1 MEGDIPE
8 ETAVRRS
15 DLSVVFN
22 ELPLFKDLDYE
33 FLREIAQDSQW
44 LSLPGGATLF
54 SAGDP
59 ADALYVVLSGC
70 LGVFSPGERRN
81 RGFVGRVAAGDT
93 VGEMGLISGR
103 PRNAH
108 VVALRDTE
116 LARLPADSFNRLF
129 RQHPE
134 AILRIARLTVD
145 RLEFAQSRTR
155 TYSHAARTFT
165 LLPQSVEVDVGGFAA
180 ELVKA
185 LSAFG
190 RTELVWNV
198 RAGTHTSHWFH
209 RIESANEYVVYV
221 AEANPGRW
229 SSLCVRQ
236 ADTLLLLARA
246 DSAVGPWAM
255 LARGPVGS
263 AGSAVSGG
271 AAASVGSAAS
281 VTPELSVGPDAS
293 VGSTAAVT
301 SATSPP
307 SAMPTAPQHAE
318 LVLIHDGALVRGA
331 AARWLASVLPGTPH
345 HHVTS
350 KADIPR
356 VARMLTGRGV
366 GLVLSGG
373 GARGFAHIGIV
384 QALREANIPIDLVG
398 GTSMGA
404 ILGAGVSLCWTIEEL
419 TDRFRRS
426 FVDAKPLRDYTLPF
440 VSLVSGRKVT
450 RLLQRAFGD
459 VTIEDLP
466 LDFFCV
472 SSNLSTGHSEVH
484 RRGELWRWLRASVA
498 IPGVLPPVVH
508 KGELLV
514 DGGTMNN
521 LPVDAMRDLGR
532 GPVIGCDVGADRAFT
547 TDTDEVD
554 VPLPWQLMRWMREK
568 KHRPNIFQI
577 LWRAGM
583 VNSNAMTAAHR
594 EKTDLLLQPPLA
606 TIDMLNWNGF
616 DRAIAAGYEYAVR
629 RLETLPLDSPLRPPP
644 TSTKNPQSPA
654 AHPSSAPAE

>member
-8 ETAVRRS
+8 ETAIRRS

-22 ELPLFKDLDYE
+22 ELPLFKGLDYA
-33 FLREIAQDSQW
+33 FLREIAEDSQW

-54 SAGDP
+54 SAGDS

-70 LGVFSPGERRN
+70 LGVFSPAERRN
-81 RGFVGRVAAGDT
+81 GGSVGRVAAGGT

-103 PRNAH
+103 PRSAH

-116 LARLPADSFNRLF
+116 LARVSSESFNRLF

-134 AILRIARLTVD
+134 AMWRIARLTVD
-145 RLEFAQSRTR
+145 RLESSQSRAR
-155 TYSHAARTFT
+155 THSHAARTFT
-165 LLPQSVEVDVGGFAA
+165 LLPQSVEVDAGGFAA

-198 RAGTHTSHWFH
+198 RAGSHTSHWFH

-221 AEANPGRW
+221 AEANSGRW

-236 ADTLLLLARA
+236 ADALLLLARA
-246 DSAVGPWAM
+246 EGEAGAWPA
-255 LARGPVGS
+255 LARGMES
-263 AGSAVSGG
+263 
-271 AAASVGSAAS
+271 AAA
-281 VTPELSVGPDAS
+281 PW
-293 VGSTAAVT
+293 
-301 SATSPP
+301 
-307 SAMPTAPQHAE
+307 HAE
-318 LVLIHDGALVRGA
+318 LVLIHDGTLARGA
-331 AARWLASVLPGTPH
+331 AARWLAAVPPGTPH

-350 KADIPR
+350 KADVPR
-356 VARMLTGRGV
+356 VARILTGRGV

-384 QALREANIPIDLVG
+384 KALREADIPIDLVG

-404 ILGAGVSLCWTIEEL
+404 ILGAGVSLCWSIDEL
-419 TDRFRRS
+419 TDRFRRA
-426 FVDAKPLRDYTLPF
+426 FVDGKPLRDYTLPF
-440 VSLVSGRKVT
+440 VSLVSGHKVT

-459 VTIEDLP
+459 VTVEDLP
-466 LDFFCV
+466 LAFFCV
-472 SSNLSTGHSEVH
+472 SSNLTTGHSEVH

-508 KGELLV
+508 KGEILV

-547 TDTDEVD
+547 TDMDDVD
-554 VPLPWQLMRWMREK
+554 VPLPWQLLRWVREK
-568 KHRPNIFQI
+568 KHHPNIFQI

-606 TIDMLNWNGF
+606 QIDMLNWKGF

-629 RLETLPLDSPLRPPP
+629 RLEKLPLDSPLR
-644 TSTKNPQSPA
+644 QGA
-654 AHPSSAPAE
+654 RAPD

>member
-8 ETAVRRS
+8 ETAIRRS

-22 ELPLFKDLDYE
+22 ELPLFKDLDYA
-33 FLREIAQDSQW
+33 FLREIAQASQW

-70 LGVFSPGERRN
+70 LGVFSATERRN
-81 RGFVGRVAAGDT
+81 GGFVGRVAAGTT

-103 PRNAH
+103 PRTAH

-116 LARLPADSFNRLF
+116 LARLPSESFNKLF

-134 AILRIARLTVD
+134 AMLRIAQLTVD
-145 RLEFAQSRTR
+145 RLESTQSRGR
-155 TYSHAARTFT
+155 ANSNSARTFT
-165 LLPQSVEVDVGGFAA
+165 LLPQSVEVDAGGFAS

-198 RAGTHTSHWFH
+198 RAGSHTSHWFH
-209 RIESANEYVVYV
+209 RVESANDYVVYV
-221 AEANPGRW
+221 GEANSSRW

-236 ADTLLLLARA
+236 ADALLLLARA
-246 DSAVGPWAM
+246 ESK
-255 LARGPVGS
+255 
-263 AGSAVSGG
+263 AGAWPTLVR
-271 AAASVGSAAS
+271 
-281 VTPELSVGPDAS
+281 PHE
-293 VGSTAAVT
+293 
-301 SATSPP
+301 
-307 SAMPTAPQHAE
+307 SAMAPQRAE
-318 LVLIHDGALVRGA
+318 LVLIHDGELVRGA
-331 AARWLASVLPGTPH
+331 AARWLASLAAGTPH
-345 HHVTS
+345 HHVTG
-350 KADIPR
+350 KADVPR
-356 VARMLTGRGV
+356 VARILTGRGV

-384 QALREANIPIDLVG
+384 KALREANIPIDLVG
-398 GTSMGA
+398 GTSMGG
-404 ILGAGVSLCWTIEEL
+404 ILGAGVSLCWSIEEL
-419 TDRFRRS
+419 TERFRRS
-426 FVDAKPLRDYTLPF
+426 FVDGKPLRDYTLPF
-440 VSLVSGRKVT
+440 VSLVSGHKVT
-450 RLLQRAFGD
+450 RLLQREFGD

-508 KGELLV
+508 KGEILV

-547 TDTDEVD
+547 TDMDDVD
-554 VPLPWQLMRWMREK
+554 VPLPWQLLRWMREK
-568 KHRPNIFQI
+568 KHHPNIFQI

-606 TIDMLNWNGF
+606 QIDMLNWNGF

-629 RLETLPLDSPLRPPP
+629 RLAQLPPDSPLTKGTTGPSQECSGPP
-644 TSTKNPQSPA
+644 
-654 AHPSSAPAE
+654 

>member
-22 ELPLFKDLDYE
+22 ELPLFKDLDYA

-70 LGVFSPGERRN
+70 LGVFSPAERRN

-246 DSAVGPWAM
+246 DSEVGPWAT
-255 LARGPVGS
+255 LVRGAVGS
-263 AGSAVSGG
+263 MGSG
-271 AAASVGSAAS
+271 ASMGYAASMGPAASMASAESAA
-281 VTPELSVGPDAS
+281 PMGPAA
-293 VGSTAAVT
+293 AAVT
-301 SATSPP
+301 SPP
-307 SAMPTAPQHAE
+307 SGMPTAPQHAE

-606 TIDMLNWNGF
+606 QIDMLNWNGF

-629 RLETLPLDSPLRPPP
+629 RLETLPMDSVLWKSVVKPDPDA
-644 TSTKNPQSPA
+644 S
-654 AHPSSAPAE
+654 

>member
-8 ETAVRRS
+8 ETAIRRS

-22 ELPLFKDLDYE
+22 ELPLFKGLDYA
-33 FLREIAQDSQW
+33 FLREIAQASQW

-70 LGVFSPGERRN
+70 LGVFSPAERRN
-81 RGFVGRVAAGDT
+81 RGFVGRVAAGGT

-116 LARLPADSFNRLF
+116 LARLSSESFNRLF

-134 AILRIARLTVD
+134 AMLRIARLTVD
-145 RLEFAQSRTR
+145 RLESSQSRAR
-155 TYSHAARTFT
+155 THSHAARTFT

-221 AEANPGRW
+221 AEANSGRW

-236 ADTLLLLARA
+236 ADSLLLLARA
-246 DSAVGPWAM
+246 EVRR
-255 LARGPVGS
+255 ARGRHWLQ
-263 AGSAVSGG
+263 ASGQ
-271 AAASVGSAAS
+271 A
-281 VTPELSVGPDAS
+281 
-293 VGSTAAVT
+293 
-301 SATSPP
+301 SATRP
-307 SAMPTAPQHAE
+307 SHREPRPADPHAISAPMAPRHAE
-318 LVLIHDGALVRGA
+318 LILMHDGTLARGA
-331 AARWLASVLPGTPH
+331 AARWLAAVPAGTPH

-350 KADIPR
+350 KADVPR

-384 QALREANIPIDLVG
+384 KALREADIPIDLVG

-404 ILGAGVSLCWTIEEL
+404 ILGAGVSLCWSIDEL
-419 TDRFRRS
+419 TDRFRRA
-426 FVDAKPLRDYTLPF
+426 FVDGKPLRDYTLPF

-450 RLLQRAFGD
+450 RLLQHAFGD

-472 SSNLSTGHSEVH
+472 SSNLTTGHSEVH

-606 TIDMLNWNGF
+606 QIDMLNWNGF

-629 RLETLPLDSPLRPPP
+629 RLEKLPLDSPLRQGARTPD
-644 TSTKNPQSPA
+644 
-654 AHPSSAPAE
+654 

>member
-8 ETAVRRS
+8 ETAMRRS
-15 DLSVVFN
+15 DLGAVLS
-22 ELPLFKDLDYE
+22 ELPLFQGLDYA
-33 FLREIAQDSQW
+33 FLREIALAAQW

-70 LGVFSPGERRN
+70 LGVFAPAERRN

-108 VVALRDTE
+108 VLALRDTE
-116 LARLPADSFNRLF
+116 LARVPAEEFDRLF
-129 RQHPE
+129 RKHPE

-145 RLEFAQSRTR
+145 RLETSQSNGRLR
-155 TYSHAARTFT
+155 SFGARTFAV
-165 LLPQSVEVDVGGFAA
+165 LPQSLEVDAGGFAT

-185 LSAFG
+185 LAVFG

-198 RAGTHTSHWFH
+198 RAGSHTSNWFH
-209 RIESANEYVVYV
+209 RIEAANEYVVYV
-221 AEANPGRW
+221 GEVNPGRW
-229 SSLCVRQ
+229 SNLCVRQ
-236 ADTLLLLARA
+236 ADALLLLARA
-246 DSAVGPWAM
+246 DSTAGAWAAM
-255 LARGPVGS
+255 TKTQEPTMAR
-263 AGSAVSGG
+263 
-271 AAASVGSAAS
+271 
-281 VTPELSVGPDAS
+281 
-293 VGSTAAVT
+293 
-301 SATSPP
+301 
-307 SAMPTAPQHAE
+307 QRAE
-318 LVLIHDGALVRGA
+318 LVLLHDGELVRNG
-331 AARWLASVLPGTPH
+331 AARWLQELGGVAH

-356 VARMLTGRGV
+356 VARMLTGHGV

-384 QALREANIPIDLVG
+384 KALREAGIPINLVG

-404 ILGAGVSLCWTIEEL
+404 ILGAGVAQRWSVEEL
-419 TDRFRRS
+419 TERFRQS

-440 VSLVSGRKVT
+440 VSLVSGHKVT
-450 RLLQRAFGD
+450 RLLQHAFGD

-466 LDFFCV
+466 LEFFCV
-472 SSNLSTGHSEVH
+472 STNLTTGHSEVH
-484 RRGELWRWLRASVA
+484 RRGELWLWLRASIA

-508 KGELLV
+508 KGEILV

-521 LPVDAMRDLGR
+521 LPVDAMRELGR
-532 GPVIGCDVGADRAFT
+532 GPVIGSDVGADRAFT
-547 TDTDEVD
+547 TDLDEVD
-554 VPLPWQLMRWMREK
+554 VPLPWQLMRWLREK
-568 KHRPNIFQI
+568 RHRPNIFQI

-606 TIDMLNWNGF
+606 QIDMLNWRGF

-629 RLETLPLDSPLRPPP
+629 RLEQLPRDSPLV
-644 TSTKNPQSPA
+644 K
-654 AHPSSAPAE
+654 SSISSD

>member
-22 ELPLFKDLDYE
+22 ELPLFKDLDYA

-70 LGVFSPGERRN
+70 LGVFSPAERRN
-81 RGFVGRVAAGDT
+81 RGLVGRVVAGDT

-145 RLEFAQSRTR
+145 RLESSQSRTR
-155 TYSHAARTFT
+155 THSYAARTFT

-221 AEANPGRW
+221 AEANSGGW

-246 DSAVGPWAM
+246 DSVVGPWAT
-255 LARGPVGS
+255 LVRAQV
-263 AGSAVSGG
+263 
-271 AAASVGSAAS
+271 ASVAPEACVIREVSA
-281 VTPELSVGPDAS
+281 TPVPPTRPAPPAT
-293 VGSTAAVT
+293 STASSTPAA
-301 SATSPP
+301 SATSTPP
-307 SAMPTAPQHAE
+307 ATPTASATPTAPRHAE
-318 LVLIHDGALVRGA
+318 LILIHDGDLARGA
-331 AARWLASVLPGTPH
+331 AARWLATMPAGMPH

-350 KADIPR
+350 KSDVPR

-384 QALREANIPIDLVG
+384 KALREANIPIDLVG

-440 VSLVSGRKVT
+440 VSLVSGHKVT

-547 TDTDEVD
+547 TNVDDVD
-554 VPLPWQLMRWMREK
+554 VPLPWQLIRWMREK
-568 KHRPNIFQI
+568 NHRPNIFQI
-577 LWRAGM
+577 LWRSGM
-583 VNSNAMTAAHR
+583 VNSNAVTAAHR

-606 TIDMLNWNGF
+606 QIDMLNWKGF

-629 RLETLPLDSPLRPPP
+629 RLETLPLDSVLWKSVP
-644 TSTKNPQSPA
+644 K
-654 AHPSSAPAE
+654 E

>member
-8 ETAVRRS
+8 ETAIRRS
-15 DLSVVFN
+15 DLGVVLN
-22 ELPLFKDLDYE
+22 ELPLFNGLDYA
-33 FLREIAQDSQW
+33 FLREIGLAAQW

-54 SAGDP
+54 CAGDP
-59 ADALYVVLSGC
+59 SDALYVVLSGC
-70 LGVFSPGERRN
+70 LGVFAPAERRN
-81 RGFVGRVAAGDT
+81 RGFIGRVAAGDT

-103 PRNAH
+103 PRNAN

-116 LARLPADSFNRLF
+116 LARLSSEEFNRLF

-134 AILRIARLTVD
+134 GMLRIARLTVD
-145 RLEFAQSRTR
+145 RLELSQSRARTR
-155 TYSHAARTFT
+155 VHGARTFT
-165 LLPQSVEVDVGGFAA
+165 ILPQSLEVDAGGFAA

-190 RTELVWNV
+190 RTELVWDV

-209 RIESANEYVVYV
+209 RIESANDYVVYV
-221 AEANPGRW
+221 GEANSGRW

-236 ADTLLLLARA
+236 ADALLLLARA
-246 DSAVGPWAM
+246 DSEPGSWAP
-255 LARGPVGS
+255 LARS
-263 AGSAVSGG
+263 Q
-271 AAASVGSAAS
+271 
-281 VTPELSVGPDAS
+281 E
-293 VGSTAAVT
+293 
-301 SATSPP
+301 SPM
-307 SAMPTAPQHAE
+307 ARQRAE
-318 LVLIHDGALVRGA
+318 LILLHDGDLVRGA
-331 AARWLASVLPGTPH
+331 AARWLGTSDLAGVAH

-350 KADIPR
+350 KLDVPR
-356 VARMLTGRGV
+356 IARMLTGRGV

-384 QALREANIPIDLVG
+384 KALREAGVPIDLVG

-404 ILGAGVSLCWTIEEL
+404 ILGAGVAGRWTIEEL
-419 TDRFRRS
+419 TERFRES

-450 RLLQRAFGD
+450 RLLRRAFGD

-472 SSNLSTGHSEVH
+472 SSNLTSGHSEVH

-498 IPGVLPPVVH
+498 IPGVLPPVVY
-508 KGELLV
+508 KGEILV

-521 LPVDAMRDLGR
+521 LPVDAMRELGR

-547 TDTDEVD
+547 TDSDEVD

-606 TIDMLNWNGF
+606 QIDMLNWSGF
-616 DRAIAAGYEYAVR
+616 ERAIAAGYEYTVR
-629 RLETLPLDSPLRPPP
+629 RLESLPLDSPLLNSRVIP
-644 TSTKNPQSPA
+644 
-654 AHPSSAPAE
+654 

>member
-8 ETAVRRS
+8 ETAIRRS

-22 ELPLFKDLDYE
+22 ELPLFKGLDYA

-54 SAGDP
+54 AAGDP

-70 LGVFSPGERRN
+70 LGVFSPAERRN
-81 RGFVGRVAAGDT
+81 RGFVGRVVAGDT

-145 RLEFAQSRTR
+145 RLESSQSRAR
-155 TYSHAARTFT
+155 THSHAARTFT

-180 ELVKA
+180 EFVKA

-209 RIESANEYVVYV
+209 RIESANDFVVYV
-221 AEANPGRW
+221 GEASVGRW

-246 DSAVGPWAM
+246 ESQVGAWAT
-255 LARGPVGS
+255 LVPSLPAQPV
-263 AGSAVSGG
+263 
-271 AAASVGSAAS
+271 
-281 VTPELSVGPDAS
+281 
-293 VGSTAAVT
+293 
-301 SATSPP
+301 
-307 SAMPTAPQHAE
+307 APQHAE
-318 LVLIHDGALVRGA
+318 LVLIHDGELVRGA
-331 AARWLASVLPGTPH
+331 AARWLASLSPGIPH

-350 KADIPR
+350 KADVPR
-356 VARMLTGRGV
+356 VARLLTGRGV

-384 QALREANIPIDLVG
+384 KALREANIPIDLVG

-404 ILGAGVSLCWTIEEL
+404 ILGAGVSLCWTIDEL

-450 RLLQRAFGD
+450 RLLQRAFSD

-606 TIDMLNWNGF
+606 QIDMLNWNGF

-629 RLETLPLDSPLRPPP
+629 RLETLPADSVLLRSVVPP
-644 TSTKNPQSPA
+644 
-654 AHPSSAPAE
+654 E

>member
-1 MEGDIPE
+1 MEGDVPE
-8 ETAVRRS
+8 ETAIRRS
-15 DLSVVFN
+15 DLSVVFGD
-22 ELPLFKDLDYE
+22 LPLFKGLDQP
-33 FLREIAQDSQW
+33 FLREIALASQW

-54 SAGDP
+54 AAGDP
-59 ADALYVVLSGC
+59 SDALYVVLSGC
-70 LGVFSPGERRN
+70 LGVFVPGERRN
-81 RGFVGRVAAGDT
+81 RGFIGRVPAGDT

-116 LARLPADSFNRLF
+116 LARLSSEEFTRLF
-129 RQHPE
+129 GQNSE
-134 AILRIARLTVD
+134 GMLRIARLTVD
-145 RLEFAQSRTR
+145 RLESSQSRPR
-155 TYSHAARTFT
+155 THVHGARTFT

-180 ELVKA
+180 EFVKS
-185 LSAFG
+185 LSVYG

-198 RAGTHTSHWFH
+198 RAASHTSHWFH
-209 RIESANEYVVYV
+209 RIESANDYVVYV
-221 AEANPGRW
+221 GEPNASGW

-236 ADTLLLLARA
+236 ADALLLLARA
-246 DSAVGPWAM
+246 DSEAGNWAALGRPQESG
-255 LARGPVGS
+255 LAR
-263 AGSAVSGG
+263 
-271 AAASVGSAAS
+271 
-281 VTPELSVGPDAS
+281 
-293 VGSTAAVT
+293 
-301 SATSPP
+301 
-307 SAMPTAPQHAE
+307 QRAE
-318 LVLIHDGALVRGA
+318 LILMHDGEVARGA
-331 AARWLASVLPGTPH
+331 AARWLGIAELAGIAH

-350 KADIPR
+350 KSDVVR

-384 QALREANIPIDLVG
+384 KALREAQIPIDLVG

-404 ILGAGVSLCWTIEEL
+404 ILGAGVAQCWSIEEL
-419 TDRFRRS
+419 TDRFRES

-450 RLLQRAFGD
+450 RLLQRAFGE

-472 SSNLSTGHSEVH
+472 SSNLTTGHSEVH
-484 RRGELWRWLRASVA
+484 RRGELWRWLRASIA

-508 KGELLV
+508 KGEILV

-521 LPVDAMRDLGR
+521 LPVDVMRELGR

-547 TDTDEVD
+547 TDCDEVD

-583 VNSNAMTAAHR
+583 VNSNAITATHR

-606 TIDMLNWNGF
+606 QIDMLNWSGF
-616 DRAIAAGYEYAVR
+616 ERAIAAGYEYAVR
-629 RLETLPLDSPLRPPP
+629 RLEKLPLTSPLSAVR
-644 TSTKNPQSPA
+644 NPQS
-654 AHPSSAPAE
+654 SSAPASSVPAA